1 MASIHGIPK
10 PTAQLRI
17 ADCVVAHT
25 RQGVNF
31 GSRFLDM
38 FRADAYSDAAIPREW
53 YCKIPQT
60 HNIRG
65 FDRAIT
71 WRMKS
76 LNSLYRVA
84 TLPMTDTQIDSIEN
98 KLLDLGIEGHEEAAQ
113 RYTNL

>member
-1 MASIHGIPK
+1 MFLAHG
-10 PTAQLRI
+10 
-17 ADCVVAHT
+17 
-25 RQGVNF
+25 
-31 GSRFLDM
+31 
-38 FRADAYSDAAIPREW
+38 YSDAAIPREW

-65 FDRAIT
+65 FDRAIR

-76 LNSLYRVA
+76 INSLYRVA

-113 RYTNL
+113 RYTSLYLARLNWEGTRSTGNRQDFVDQAQDAQAWLEENSL